1 MTKIDASKEFIQD
14 LAEILSEN
22 QLTEIEVEGKET
34 RIRVVREAAPVNVVA
49 QTPAAAA
56 PMAASAPAP
65 AAPAPAADSTPAAS
79 DPADHPGCVKS
90 PMVGTAY
97 MAPSPEA
104 SNFVSVGSKVSEG
117 DPLMIVEAMKV
128 MNNIPA
134 PKAGTVKE
142 ILVNNSDPVEY
153 GQPLMI
159 IE

>member
-1 MTKIDASKEFIQD
+1 MTKIDASKEFIRD

-34 RIRVVREAAPVNVVA
+34 RIRVVREAAPVNMIA
-49 QTPAAAA
+49 QAPVAAA
-56 PMAASAPAP
+56 PA
-65 AAPAPAADSTPAAS
+65 AAPAPAAAAPATSEAAPAAS
-79 DPADHPGCVKS
+79 GDPSDHPGCVKS

-104 SNFVSVGSKVSEG
+104 SNFVSVGAKVSEG
-117 DPLMIVEAMKV
+117 DTLMIVEAMKV

-134 PKAGTVKE
+134 PKSGTVKE